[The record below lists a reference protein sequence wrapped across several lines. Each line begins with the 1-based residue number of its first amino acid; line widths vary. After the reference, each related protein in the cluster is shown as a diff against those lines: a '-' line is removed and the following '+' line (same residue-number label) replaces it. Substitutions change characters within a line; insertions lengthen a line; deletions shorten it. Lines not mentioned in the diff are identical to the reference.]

1 MLCDTH
7 THSRYSFDG
16 HSTAR
21 EMCLAALDAGVGTLV
36 ITDHFDI
43 DGIMDGFYPA
53 YDAAG
58 AAAEIAASREEFA
71 PRLSL
76 YRGIELGQPALRPEA
91 ARTFLLE
98 NRFDFV
104 IASCHNL
111 EGMPDFFFL
120 NYTEMPQ
127 ALIEDLYRR
136 MLVELCRHAAFP
148 GIHTVAHLTYPLRY
162 IHGCGRTLDVQ
173 RFEGDFRHLFHV
185 MTESGVALEMNV
197 KGMARGEISPEAERY
212 IFRLY
217 KDCGGTA
224 VSIGSDA
231 HRAAE
236 IGGSVAAGMEL
247 LRESGFGSVRVP
259 GERGITHIKI

>member
-1 MLCDTH
+1 MLCDSH

-36 ITDHFDI
+36 ITDHYDI

-58 AAAEIAASREEFA
+58 AAAEIAAAKEEFA
-71 PRLSL
+71 SRLSL
-76 YRGIELGQPALRPEA
+76 YRGIEIGQPALRPEA
-91 ARTFLLE
+91 ARAFLAD

-104 IASCHNL
+104 IGSCHNL
-111 EGMPDFFFL
+111 AGMPDFFFL
-120 NYTEMPQ
+120 NYTHMPQ
-127 ALIEDLYRR
+127 PLMEDLYRR
-136 MLVELCRHAAFP
+136 MLGELCQHAAFP
-148 GIHTVAHLTYPLRY
+148 GIHSVAHLTYPLRY
-162 IHGCGRTLDVQ
+162 MHACGRMLDVQ
-173 RFEGDFRHLFHV
+173 MFEAEFRRLFHV

-197 KGMARGEISPEAERY
+197 KGMARGDISPETERY

-217 KDCGGTA
+217 KDCGGTE
-224 VSIGSDA
+224 VTVGSDA
-231 HRAAE
+231 HTAAE

-247 LRESGFGSVRVP
+247 LREIGFCSVRLP
-259 GERGITHIKI
+259 GEHGITHIKI